1 MADSLYLLVG
11 LGNPGSKYDQT
22 RHNIGFMAL
31 DYLAERIGVTV
42 SKSKMQGLYAKA
54 RCNDAPVILLKP
66 QTFMNRSGVC
76 VRQFVDYFCVEAD
89 HVLVLHDDIDLPCGR
104 IKAVA
109 KGGAGGHNGIKSIIQ
124 HMGSKEFSRMKIG
137 VGRPETRGEASQQ
150 PVDKYVLS
158 GFPKDEQIRIRQRF
172 DDIEEGVE
180 LFIRQNIQACMNF
193 INRHPR

>member
-22 RHNIGFMAL
+22 RHNIGFIVL
-31 DYLAERIGVTV
+31 DYLAERIGVSI

-54 RCNDAPVILLKP
+54 RCCGESVILLKP
-66 QTFMNRSGVC
+66 QTYMNRSGSC
-76 VRQFVDYFCVEAD
+76 VRQFVDYFDVEED
-89 HVLVLHDDIDLPCGR
+89 HILVLHDDIDLPCGR

-124 HMGSKEFSRMKIG
+124 HMGSREFSRMKIG
-137 VGRPETRGEASQQ
+137 VGRPETGGDTSQQ

-158 GFPKDEQIRIRQRF
+158 GFPKKEQTQIRQRF

-180 LFIRQNIQACMNF
+180 LFIRQDIQSCMNF